1 MDMAVFRITCRVAW
15 VDVDGA
21 QVLHHSNYLRLFE
34 RVEEEFYEHLGLGSG
49 FRFFIEREIW
59 LPRVE
64 VFCKYKAPARLGDML
79 EVSLS
84 IEEVKEKAVRYS
96 FTVEKKDGGVI
107 VAEGYVVAVAADKNF
122 EKAVIIPPEIAE
134 KLTLF
139 KNG

>member
-1 MDMAVFRITCRVAW
+1 MAVFKTTYRVAW

-21 QVLHHSNYLRLFE
+21 KVLHHSNYFRLFE

-49 FRFFIEREIW
+49 FNYFIEREIW
-59 LPRVE
+59 FPRVE
-64 VFCKYKAPARLGDML
+64 VFCKYKTPAHLGDML

-84 IEEVKEKAVRYS
+84 IEEVEEKAVRYS
-96 FTVEKKDGGVI
+96 FTVKKKDGAVI
-107 VAEGYVVAVAADKNF
+107 VAEGYVVAVAADKSF
-122 EKAVIIPPEIAE
+122 GKAVKIPSEIAE